1 MFLFAHIKTKGVS
14 PVIAVVLMVAVAVSI
29 SVIVYAW
36 SSGFISKRSSVESA
50 EVEKLVVEQMSL
62 SGTSLTLYLRNQ
74 VHLNCVLDTIYV
86 NGQIRVNDCNLQM
99 PASQMI
105 QLDLSIIITS
115 RGGDGTFYVG
125 DQVQLVTRRGTQI
138 RFQVRD

>member
-1 MFLFAHIKTKGVS
+1 MS
-14 PVIAVVLMVAVAVSI
+14 PVIAVVLMIAVAVSI

-74 VHLNCVLDTIYV
+74 VHLNCMLDTIYV
-86 NGQIRVNDCNLQM
+86 NGQIRANDCNLPM

-105 QLDLSIIITS
+105 QLDLSSIITS
-115 RGGDGTFYVG
+115 LGGDGTFHVG
-125 DQVQLVTRRGTQI
+125 DQVQLVTLRGTQI
-138 RFQVRD
+138 KFQVRD